1 VTGAPAESPHRE
13 HLLATLTE
21 RAQMASVGMMSEGV
35 LQEIKREI
43 AHIKLRAA
51 IVMVQARRAHLTQ
64 PVLDH
69 HRQTLDLH
77 FEALENIL
85 DNVRR
90 HLENEEIPAGS
101 KAKLSDAVD
110 FVSCA
115 KAQEMRDSGIEIA
128 YGGPDPEIDIVME
141 DICLVVLNL
150 VQNAIDSMRGGY
162 SRPRTI
168 RIAAEDAGDGMLS
181 VSVDDF
187 ATRSGVQVPVKSGFA
202 AFSSPRFQEDATR
215 RYRLAICKWIL
226 EDCGGTLSLAGTPEA
241 GYGVRFQIPA
251 G

>member
-1 VTGAPAESPHRE
+1 LSPGRE
-13 HLLATLTE
+13 HLLANLAE

-43 AHIKLRAA
+43 AHIKLRTA
-51 IVMVQARRAHLTQ
+51 IVMVQARRAHLSQ

-90 HLENEEIPAGS
+90 HLENEEIPPGGTS
-101 KAKLSDAVD
+101 RLSDAVD

-115 KAQEMRDSGIEIA
+115 RAEELQVAGIEVA
-128 YGGPDPEIDIVME
+128 RSGPDPEIGMVME
-141 DICLVVLNL
+141 ELCLVILNL
-150 VQNAIDSMRGGY
+150 VQNAIEGLHGNY
-162 SRPRTI
+162 SRPRI
-168 RIAAEDAGDGMLS
+168 IHIATEDAGDGMLS
-181 VSVDDF
+181 VSIDDSN
-187 ATRSGVQVPVKSGFA
+187 TRLGVQGPLRSGFA
-202 AFSSPRFQEDATR
+202 AFSSPRVPEDTAR

-226 EDCGGTLSLAGTPEA
+226 EDFGGTMSLAGTPEP
-241 GYGVRFQIPA
+241 GYRVRFTIPI